1 MNVSIFLS
9 KYYPPGFGWATMD
22 IGYFKEVLE
31 KVSKNKLNNI
41 TWSGKQQQ
49 QSRISKSIYVEAKE
63 VRSTSLNCLDISYL
77 IL

>member
-1 MNVSIFLS
+1 
-9 KYYPPGFGWATMD
+9 MD

-31 KVSKNKLNNI
+31 KVSKNKLNSLI
-41 TWSGKQQQ
+41 WSGKQQQ
-49 QSRISKSIYVEAKE
+49 QSRISKSIYVEEKE